1 MPRFPRLRRAGSEK
15 VHVLL
20 HLILPHPALPHEG
33 PEAAARV
40 ERRALAMW
48 PRLDHRALRRCHGD
62 TARIAVQ
69 VSHRTKLTRKAIEK
83 LIAD

>member
-1 MPRFPRLRRAGSEK
+1 MFRLVNLFTR
-15 VHVLL
+15 
-20 HLILPHPALPHEG
+20 IHPALPHEG

-40 ERRALAMW
+40 ERRAMAMW
-48 PRLDHRALRRCHGD
+48 PRLDLRALRRCRGN

-69 VSHRTKLTRKAIEK
+69 VSRRTKMTRKAIEL